1 MFANVASRKTTKTS
15 EVVGKEGVVC
25 PMSMMML
32 NFHIQIAKLL
42 RSFVLKEDHASI
54 LINNSVVES
63 TAMKT
68 FILTKVVANI
78 RQ

>member
-1 MFANVASRKTTKTS
+1 MWRLRKTTKTS
-15 EVVGKEGVVC
+15 KVVGKEGVRVSDVYDDVELPYPDC
-25 PMSMMML
+25 KV
-32 NFHIQIAKLL
+32 AEKL
-42 RSFVLKEDHASI
+42 FIEGGPCFI
-54 LINNSVVES
+54 LINNSFVES